1 MDPYLQELI
10 NKWLCWDKNATTRT
24 EIERLVKENNV
35 HELRLRMVGK
45 LSFGTAGVRTHM
57 EAGFARLNELT
68 IIQLSHGMAR
78 HLASEMGEDGKKKG
92 VVIGFDG
99 RHQSKRFAELAAN
112 VFVLNGLSAFL
123 FSAVVPTPVV
133 SFAVVSL
140 GCAAGIMVGLFVC
153 HLYFPVNILH
163 HFPITASHNPKEDN
177 GFKAYWANGAQILSP
192 HDTEICRIVAEEPK
206 PKEAYWDTAQLG
218 TIPCGT
224 FLALPFFFHFR
235 SLNQTSSLRLTYSA
249 FHGVGSKF
257 VRRMFAEFG
266 FPSENISYVKEQD
279 EPDPDFGTVPFPN
292 PEEGHRVLKL
302 CIETANA
309 NDSTLLLVND
319 PDADRLQLA
328 EKETNGEWRVFSG
341 NEMGILLTWWA
352 WTNWRAAN
360 PTADS
365 SRVFVLH
372 SAVSSQMVA
381 TMAKKEGFKAA
392 HSLTGFKYI
401 GNLAHKLRSEGN
413 TVIAAWEESIGFTPG
428 TTLDKD
434 GVSSAAVFAEM
445 ANWLR
450 TQKGV
455 SLHEQLFR
463 LFSLYGFHL
472 QRNSYWGVKSTE
484 VTKKLFADLRSDY
497 PEKIG
502 QNFDVKFVRDL
513 TTGYD
518 NAQPDDRAILPLSTS
533 SEMVTFTLVDGSAV
547 TLRASGTEPKVKY
560 YIELRTEAGKEEKD
574 LSSVLEELDQLES
587 DVVDTLLQPTK
598 YGLISRI

>member
-10 NKWLCWDKNATTRT
+10 NKWLCWDKNETTRT

-78 HLASEMGEDGKKKG
+78 HLTSEMGEDGKKKG

-140 GCAAGIMVGLFVC
+140 GCAVGIMVGGQRLQGLLGQRCSNSEPTRHGNLSNCRGGAKARRSLLGHGPTRHKCPSPLGRLGFGEIFCRGEC
-153 HLYFPVNILH
+153 HLLPSQV
-163 HFPITASHNPKEDN
+163 PCPK
-177 GFKAYWANGAQILSP
+177 L
-192 HDTEICRIVAEEPK
+192 
-206 PKEAYWDTAQLG
+206 
-218 TIPCGT
+218 
-224 FLALPFFFHFR
+224 LALLFPFHFR

-328 EKETNGEWRVFSG
+328 EKEANGEWRVFSG

-413 TVIAAWEESIGFTPG
+413 TVITAWEESIGFTPG

-434 GVSSAAVFAEM
+434 GISSAAVFAEL

-455 SLHEQLFR
+455 SLREQLFR
-463 LFSLYGFHL
+463 LFSIYGFHL

-560 YIELRTEAGKEEKD
+560 YIELRTEPGKEEKD
-574 LSSVLEELDQLES
+574 LSSVLEQLDQLES